1 MYLILLTTF
10 FLLQFP
16 HLVTAQ
22 CPACSSYTAALNSCQ
37 SKTTSG
43 NLTTTG
49 STIDTAT
56 VDCMCVSSSST
67 SQMNTCQGCALSSI
81 SSTTADNPV
90 DTSLLLSWYYVC
102 KAKDQ
107 WGDQQGVA
115 CWEGQP
121 LDLLPCVSNT
131 VKKGGGSTSG
141 GSAGSDTAPRSVS
154 CEYATALGF
163 SDVLQFAR
171 TGTFASRG
179 DIGHDCIL

>member
-1 MYLILLTTF
+1 MYLFLFTALF
-10 FLLQFP
+10 FLHLP
-16 HLVTAQ
+16 HLIAAQ
-22 CPACSSYTAALNSCQ
+22 CPACTSYTAALTSCQ

-67 SQMNTCQGCALSSI
+67 AQMNTCQGCALSSI
-81 SSTTADNPV
+81 SSTTADNYV

-121 LDLLPCVSNT
+121 LDFVPCVSNT

-141 GSAGSDTAPRSVS
+141 GSGGSDTAPRSAL
-154 CEYATALGF
+154 CENAVAPGF

-179 DIGHDCIL
+179 DSRRDGFL